1 MPNWGQ
7 FMFQDAA
14 SSVMMQ
20 LISFHDHTLLVLTLV
35 LTVVGY
41 ALLAL
46 MVNKHVNR
54 YIMEAQ
60 TIETV
65 WTILPALILLVL
77 ALPSLRILYITDEVS
92 QPSMT
97 VKTIGHQ
104 WYWSYEYTDF
114 MDVEMDSYMLPTS
127 ELSPG
132 DYRLLE
138 VDNRVVIPMQLEIRM
153 LITAADVI
161 HSWTVPAL
169 GVKVDA
175 VPGRLNQIG
184 FTTTQ
189 AGVFYGQCSEICG
202 ANHSFMP
209 IAVEAINTK
218 SFMKWVTNFN
228 QMEILVKS

>member
-1 MPNWGQ
+1 MPYWGQ
-7 FMFQDAA
+7 ISFQDAA

-20 LISFHDHTLLVLTLV
+20 LISFHDHTLIILTLV

-41 ALLAL
+41 ALIVL
-46 MVNKHVNR
+46 MFNKHINR
-54 YIMEAQ
+54 YILEAQ
-60 TIETV
+60 TIETI

-92 QPSMT
+92 APSIT

-114 MDVEMDSYMLPTS
+114 MNVEMDSYMVQTVD
-127 ELSPG
+127 LSPG
-132 DYRLLE
+132 DFRLLE
-138 VDNRVVIPMQLEIRM
+138 VDNRIVMPMQLEIRM
-153 LITAADVI
+153 LITAADVL
-161 HSWTVPAL
+161 HSWAVPSL

-184 FTTTQ
+184 FTTSHP
-189 AGVFYGQCSEICG
+189 GVFYGQCSEICG

-209 IAVEAINTK
+209 IAMEVVDSK
-218 SFMKWVTNFN
+218 SFMKWISSFN
-228 QMEILVKS
+228 

>member
-7 FMFQDAA
+7 LAFQDAA
-14 SSVMMQ
+14 SPVMLQ
-20 LISFHDHTLLVLTLV
+20 LISFHDHALLVLTLV

-41 ALLAL
+41 ALMAL
-46 MVNKHVNR
+46 MFNKYVNR
-54 YIMEAQ
+54 YILEAQ
-60 TIETV
+60 TVETV

-77 ALPSLRILYITDEVS
+77 ALPSLRILYVTDEVS
-92 QPSMT
+92 QPSIT

-114 MDVEMDSYMLPTS
+114 LNVEMDSYMTPTDD
-127 ELSPG
+127 LAPG

-138 VDNRVVIPMQLEIRM
+138 VDNRMVVPMKLEIRM

-161 HSWTVPAL
+161 HSWTIPAL

-184 FTTTQ
+184 FTTLQ
-189 AGVFYGQCSEICG
+189 PGIFYGQCSEICG

-209 IAVEAINTK
+209 IVVEAINTS
-218 SFMKWVTNFN
+218 SFMKWITNFN
-228 QMEILVKS
+228 K

>member
-7 FMFQDAA
+7 ISFQDAA

-20 LISFHDHTLLVLTLV
+20 LISFHDHTLIILTLV

-41 ALLAL
+41 ALIAL
-46 MVNKHVNR
+46 TLNKYINR
-54 YIMEAQ
+54 YILEAQ

-92 QPSMT
+92 NPSLT

-114 MDVEMDSYMLPTS
+114 LNVEMDSYMVQTNDLT
-127 ELSPG
+127 PG
-132 DYRLLE
+132 EFRLLE
-138 VDNRVVIPMQLEIRM
+138 VDNRIVVPMQLEIRM
-153 LITAADVI
+153 LITAADVL
-161 HSWTVPAL
+161 HSWTIPSL

-175 VPGRLNQIG
+175 VPGRLNQVG
-184 FTTTQ
+184 FTTSHP
-189 AGVFYGQCSEICG
+189 GVFYGQCSEICG

-209 IAVEAINTK
+209 IAMEVVDSK
-218 SFMKWVTNFN
+218 SFIKWITNF
-228 QMEILVKS
+228 

>member
-7 FMFQDAA
+7 VMFQDAA
-14 SSVMMQ
+14 SSVMLQ

-46 MVNKHVNR
+46 MLNKHLNR
-54 YIMEAQ
+54 YILEAQ

-77 ALPSLRILYITDEVS
+77 ALPSLRILYITDEIS
-92 QPSMT
+92 QPSLT

-114 MDVEMDSYMLPTS
+114 MNIDMDSYMLPTS
-127 ELSPG
+127 DLLPG

-138 VDNRVVIPMQLEIRM
+138 VDNRMVIPMQLEIRM

-184 FTTTQ
+184 FTTSQ
-189 AGVFYGQCSEICG
+189 PGVFYGQCSEICG

-218 SFMKWVTNFN
+218 SFMKWISSINA
-228 QMEILVKS
+228 

>member
-7 FMFQDAA
+7 VMFQDAA
-14 SSVMMQ
+14 SSVMLQ

-46 MVNKHVNR
+46 MMNKHLNR
-54 YIMEAQ
+54 YILEAQ
-60 TIETV
+60 TVETV

-77 ALPSLRILYITDEVS
+77 ALPSLRILYITDEIS
-92 QPSMT
+92 QPSLT
-97 VKTIGHQ
+97 IKTIGHQ

-114 MDVEMDSYMLPTS
+114 MNVEMDSYMLPTS
-127 ELSPG
+127 DLAPG

-138 VDNRVVIPMQLEIRM
+138 VDNRMVVPMQLEIRM

-189 AGVFYGQCSEICG
+189 PGVFYGQCSEICG

-218 SFMKWVTNFN
+218 SFMKWVSNFTN
-228 QMEILVKS
+228 